1 MNPNTKRRIQLAGG
15 VAILAVAIGL
25 TYFFGISE
33 GTTGPT
39 QFDIYMVLDTSG
51 SMLCLY
57 SDVAVECPEK
67 FQSAKDAAISFV
79 DTLNIAQSSDYR
91 IGLIAFA
98 NEPRILSKL
107 TNDES
112 SLKNSISLLEAG
124 GETAMG
130 EAILTASN
138 SLAQEARP
146 NAARIILLLSD
157 GAATTPQDPIG
168 TLSTVKANDITIFSV
183 GYGTDADSY
192 TMTIVA
198 ESTGGKY
205 YYAPSGQELSSVF
218 SEIAEVIISP
228 LVHYGSR
235 TLILI
240 AIPILLF
247 LPAIEKGIATMMGKR
262 EPIPICPNCRHVNYV
277 SAKFCAKCG
286 RPMKGVV

>member
-1 MNPNTKRRIQLAGG
+1 MQLAGG

-51 SMLCLY
+51 SMICLY
-57 SDVAVECPEK
+57 SDVTEIECPEK
-67 FQSAKDAAISFV
+67 FQSAKDAATSFV
-79 DTLNIAQSSDYR
+79 DTLNIAQSADYR

-98 NEPRILSKL
+98 DEPRILSKL
-107 TNDES
+107 TNDETL
-112 SLKNSISLLEAG
+112 LKNSITSLEAG
-124 GETAMG
+124 GGTAMG
-130 EAILTASN
+130 EAILMASN

-146 NAARIILLLSD
+146 NAGRIILLLSD
-157 GAATTPQDPIG
+157 GAATTAQDPIG